1 LATPLQGVD
10 TLDDLQ
16 RVRQLWRELT

>member
-1 LATPLQGVD
+1 M

-16 RVRQLWRELT
+16 RVRQARGTPPADWMRDL